1 MCPLAWAQEILRAK
15 HLGVGGWVHLRLEK
29 RAGIYLPV
37 VGGAGDGIITR
48 GQVEPCHLLGEII
61 HNDLTQDPG
70 TSGALGE
77 RQEHPSFCSLFHS

>member
-1 MCPLAWAQEILRAK
+1 MPLAWAQEILRAK

-48 GQVEPCHLLGEII
+48 GSG
-61 HNDLTQDPG
+61 
-70 TSGALGE
+70 GAL
-77 RQEHPSFCSLFHS
+77 SFAWGDHTQ